1 MFCSSYNFQ
10 SPITLPVLKVSF
22 TVLLVLFLS
31 ACGTPGP
38 GGDSPTQVDN
48 ELTCNGTEI
57 DIIVR
62 ATPGILNDRSARSFN
77 WQQQLYQALTPAP
90 AYALQGLAEIN
101 SLSSSDISLVELDQN
116 GRESSYRDISYT
128 VKKATSSGYRL
139 EFCDADGGFQP
150 QVNIVVK
157 ARLNQNV
164 SLYAPVHLTQ
174 GAVPIF
180 VDLNS
185 HYVVSRLFEKVS
197 SAQQLEQLIS
207 TQAAAKANLLRA
219 LYISTDAFDIKF
231 ESNDNF
237 SQALNRLRADDAYVL
252 MVETGLSELLNNP
265 PEPIAKGQLQG
276 DNPSIGFET
285 CFTDNRR
292 YHTSYFRIG
301 ALDILPNDSR
311 KQLGISTAVSDILPA
326 GTITGTQIYPT
337 LSRTS
342 YLFTPF
348 QLETLS
354 PELPYHS
361 NWLSFINNN
370 FSVNDSDYFSFFSAV
385 RGSNNSQTGSLI
397 TDTLMTKQGNILF
410 DRSIPAYIPFDG
422 ANTNKPR
429 SRFGW
434 SQNPIYS
441 RMYQANAA
449 VPSLNNQG
457 DCELNLDQSPSWL
470 TSAYYGSA
478 ARYDQGENPGN
489 GFNRNTLQDQREL
502 YTWEV
507 HGLNTDE
514 RFSLQSINGK
524 SYGVISYALK
534 LSSAAPHVGLS
545 ADIWRWDAAT
555 RMRQSQPSAHYQ
567 SYLLQRNSST
577 ATQFSELPPASQNPE
592 RAYFTINENF
602 GDNKTQITG
611 LVGLDGGQQAAIGH
625 SSQNGKYLAFVQDND
640 EHGRGLILASE
651 LRNSAPSFAPLAQ
664 GGTRYLL
671 QGNAF
676 EMNNEGNV
684 LRNIT
689 GSKLTFYPASANSSE
704 ACNANI
710 ELKLAHLSK
719 FTFGTEAIPVT
730 DESTLS
736 ALSTSCQI
744 NNGEISLGFDSL
756 LQESEKVELKGFMT
770 DSALADNSPGNLINF
785 IWVEENGLGLVFAQR
800 EQDLNTSRAR

>member
-1 MFCSSYNFQ
+1 MFCSPYHFQ
-10 SPITLPVLKVSF
+10 SPAILKFSF
-22 TVLLVLFLS
+22 ALLLSLLLS

-38 GGDSPTQVDN
+38 GGDSPTQVDS
-48 ELTCNGTEI
+48 ELSCEGTEI

-62 ATPGILNDRSARSFN
+62 ATSGILNDRSAQGFN
-77 WQQQLYQALTPAP
+77 WQQQLYQALTPTP
-90 AYALQGLAEIN
+90 AYALQGLSDIN
-101 SLSSSDISLVELDQN
+101 SLSISDISLVELDQDS
-116 GRESSYRDISYT
+116 RESSYQDISYT
-128 VKKATSSGYRL
+128 VKKASSSGYRL

-150 QVNIVVK
+150 QANIVVK

-164 SLYAPVHLTQ
+164 ALYAPLHLTQ

-185 HYVVSRLFEKVS
+185 HYVVSRLFNKVS

-207 TQAAAKANLLRA
+207 TQASAKANLLRA
-219 LYISTDAFDIKF
+219 LYISTDAFDINF
-231 ESNDNF
+231 ENNDNF
-237 SQALNRLRADDAYVL
+237 NQALNRLRADDAYVL

-301 ALDILPNDSR
+301 ALDVLPNDSS
-311 KQLGISTAVSDILPA
+311 KQLGISTAVSDIVPA
-326 GTITGTQIYPT
+326 GSISGSQIYPT

-361 NWLSFINNN
+361 KWLSFSNNN
-370 FSVNDSDYFSFFSAV
+370 FRLDDSDYFSFFSAV
-385 RGSNNSQTGSLI
+385 RGNNNSQTGPLI
-397 TDTLMTKQGNILF
+397 TDTVMSKQGNILF
-410 DRSIPAYIPFDG
+410 DRSIPAYIPFDS
-422 ANTNKPR
+422 ANTSKPR

-434 SQNPIYS
+434 SQNPVYS
-441 RMYQANAA
+441 RMYEASAA

-457 DCELNLDQSPSWL
+457 DCELKLDQSPTWL

-478 ARYDQGENPGN
+478 SRYDQGDNPGN
-489 GFNRNTLQDQREL
+489 GFNRNALQDQREL

-514 RFSLQSINGK
+514 RFSLQSIAGK
-524 SYGVISYALK
+524 SYGVISYALN
-534 LSSAAPHVGLS
+534 LSSAAPQVGLS

-577 ATQFSELPPASQNPE
+577 TTQFSELAPASQNLE
-592 RAYFTINENF
+592 RAYFTVKENF
-602 GDNKTQITG
+602 GNNNTQITG
-611 LVGLDGGQQAAIGH
+611 LIGLDGGQQAAIGH

-640 EHGRGLILASE
+640 EQGRGLILASE
-651 LRNSAPSFAPLAQ
+651 LRNSPPSFASLAQ

-676 EMNNEGNV
+676 EMYNEGNV

-689 GSKLTFYPASANSSE
+689 GSSLTFYPASANSSE

-710 ELKLAHLSK
+710 ELNLAHLSK
-719 FTFGTEAIPVT
+719 FTFGTEAIPVS

-744 NNGEISLGFDSL
+744 NNGEITLGFDSL
-756 LQESEKVELKGFMT
+756 LQENERVELKGFMT
-770 DSALADNSPGNLINF
+770 DSAQADSQPGNLINF
-785 IWVEENGLGLVFAQR
+785 IWVEDNGLGLVFAQKL
-800 EQDLNTSRAR
+800 QDLNTQRR